1 MDGRTTLEF
10 AEMDEV
16 FESVPTVHALH
27 AFIRYLDLDD
37 PTLVDIKL
45 HRSGRHPDDIYWS
58 CDPKFVA
65 KVKLMGR
72 KASGDDSELY
82 SKLQAEKDAIARQ
95 QEERNAR
102 IKKMRSVA
110 GKDFD
115 PEDIKAKLLP
125 VFHNYGEYRVFRDK
139 PAFRKAPEKGTV
151 PPEENGSW
159 EMSTLGWQRLIRD
172 CQLLDNSISV
182 TDMDTVFTR
191 VDAGL
196 GTDVNN
202 KDDRARR
209 YKSRNNFGDLRINF
223 DEFQSALR
231 EASKL
236 RYPEAEDF
244 DKAYEALVRIYVLP
258 HASPKPMKP
267 QPDLDD
273 LLSRNAMNEI
283 RTREKVLKRA
293 YAHYATLNMYSSTT
307 EKITWRTIEKLNAT
321 LNEDEFVTWLV
332 NFEVVPHLMN
342 KGDALAIFHEVEE
355 ANDAD
360 GEVGEMLYP
369 AFTEVLGQLA
379 VTAFANVAP
388 MLRNPR
394 TDVGVVNAMRKMCE
408 NVPKQYWMMGT
419 IGRLFRERGYFTH
432 SGGDALPRERERTKA
447 ALRFAKTE
455 KLTRTSQMGA
465 WQGKMGRTGTLRN
478 EPGTR
483 AWVPSGKSDNIRY
496 QGPGGIKAEYGY
508 QQSPGKI
515 EYPNMYPVTHPAP
528 WDTHDL
534 MYKRAQR
541 QREAVERLKERTRKL
556 QGTEEGRAWLEKN
569 VREVSLF

>member
-1 MDGRTTLEF
+1 MLTGVGWEAENRPIRESRGVAPTVTCTRLPVAMDGRATLEF

-16 FESVPTVHALH
+16 FESIPTVHALH

-58 CDPKFVA
+58 CDPKYVA

-82 SKLQAEKDAIARQ
+82 SKLQAEKDAVVRQ
-95 QEERNAR
+95 QAERNER
-102 IKKMRSVA
+102 IKKMRSMA
-110 GKDFD
+110 GRDFN
-115 PEDIKAKLLP
+115 PRTSRPNSCPCFTTTAST
-125 VFHNYGEYRVFRDK
+125 GCS
-139 PAFRKAPEKGTV
+139 GTSPRSARRRRRERCRPRRTAAGRCPRWV
-151 PPEENGSW
+151 GSG
-159 EMSTLGWQRLIRD
+159 SFRD

-182 TDMDTVFTR
+182 TDVDTVFTR

-209 YKSRNNFGDLRINF
+209 YKTRDAFGDLRINF

-231 EASKL
+231 EAAKL
-236 RYPEAEDF
+236 RYPEAENADR
-244 DKAYEALVRIYVLP
+244 AYEALVRIYVLP
-258 HASPKPMKP
+258 HASKTPMKP

-283 RTREKVLKRA
+283 RTREKALKRV

-332 NFEVVPHLMN
+332 NFEVVPHLMS
-342 KGDALAIFHEVEE
+342 KGEALAIFHEVEE

-394 TDVGVVNAMRKMCE
+394 TDVAVVNAMRKMCE

-419 IGRLFRERGYFTH
+419 IGRLFSRARVLFAPRREDAAARTRSH
-432 SGGDALPRERERTKA
+432 QGGASVRRD
-447 ALRFAKTE
+447 
-455 KLTRTSQMGA
+455 
-465 WQGKMGRTGTLRN
+465 
-478 EPGTR
+478 GTR
-483 AWVPSGKSDNIRY
+483 DANVANGGVAGPDGAHGDVTEGSRHPSVGAR
-496 QGPGGIKAEYGY
+496 G
-508 QQSPGKI
+508 
-515 EYPNMYPVTHPAP
+515 
-528 WDTHDL
+528 
-534 MYKRAQR
+534 
-541 QREAVERLKERTRKL
+541 
-556 QGTEEGRAWLEKN
+556 
-569 VREVSLF
+569 

>member
-209 YKSRNNFGDLRINF
+209 YKTRNNFGDLRINF

-283 RTREKVLKRA
+283 RTREKVLKRV
-293 YAHYATLNMYSSTT
+293 YAHYAALNMYSSTT

-332 NFEVVPHLMN
+332 NFEVVPHLM
-342 KGDALAIFHEVEE
+342 K
-355 ANDAD
+355 
-360 GEVGEMLYP
+360 
-369 AFTEVLGQLA
+369 
-379 VTAFANVAP
+379 
-388 MLRNPR
+388 
-394 TDVGVVNAMRKMCE
+394 
-408 NVPKQYWMMGT
+408 
-419 IGRLFRERGYFTH
+419 IGRASCRER
-432 SGGDALPRERERTKA
+432 
-447 ALRFAKTE
+447 
-455 KLTRTSQMGA
+455 
-465 WQGKMGRTGTLRN
+465 
-478 EPGTR
+478 
-483 AWVPSGKSDNIRY
+483 V
-496 QGPGGIKAEYGY
+496 
-508 QQSPGKI
+508 
-515 EYPNMYPVTHPAP
+515 
-528 WDTHDL
+528 
-534 MYKRAQR
+534 
-541 QREAVERLKERTRKL
+541 
-556 QGTEEGRAWLEKN
+556 
-569 VREVSLF
+569 

>member
-1 MDGRTTLEF
+1 MDGRATLEF

-16 FESVPTVHALH
+16 FESIPTVHALH

-58 CDPKFVA
+58 CDPKYVA

-72 KASGDDSELY
+72 KPSGDDSELY
-82 SKLQAEKDAIARQ
+82 SKLQAEKDAVVRQ
-95 QEERNAR
+95 QAERNER
-102 IKKMRSVA
+102 IKKMRSMA
-110 GKDFD
+110 GRDFN
-115 PEDIKAKLLP
+115 PEDVKAKLLP

-182 TDMDTVFTR
+182 TDVDTVFTR

-209 YKSRNNFGDLRINF
+209 YKTRNAFGDLRINF

-231 EASKL
+231 EAAKL
-236 RYPEAEDF
+236 RYPEAEDA
-244 DKAYEALVRIYVLP
+244 DRAYEALVRIYVLP
-258 HASPKPMKP
+258 HASKTPMKP

-283 RTREKVLKRA
+283 RTREKTLKRV

-332 NFEVVPHLMN
+332 NFEVVPHLMS
-342 KGDALAIFHEVEE
+342 KGEALVEIASFH
-355 ANDAD
+355 
-360 GEVGEMLYP
+360 
-369 AFTEVLGQLA
+369 
-379 VTAFANVAP
+379 
-388 MLRNPR
+388 
-394 TDVGVVNAMRKMCE
+394 
-408 NVPKQYWMMGT
+408 
-419 IGRLFRERGYFTH
+419 
-432 SGGDALPRERERTKA
+432 AL
-447 ALRFAKTE
+447 
-455 KLTRTSQMGA
+455 
-465 WQGKMGRTGTLRN
+465 
-478 EPGTR
+478 
-483 AWVPSGKSDNIRY
+483 
-496 QGPGGIKAEYGY
+496 
-508 QQSPGKI
+508 
-515 EYPNMYPVTHPAP
+515 
-528 WDTHDL
+528 
-534 MYKRAQR
+534 
-541 QREAVERLKERTRKL
+541 L
-556 QGTEEGRAWLEKN
+556 Q
-569 VREVSLF
+569 